1 MERSISSLLPATCKF
16 YSIPQ
21 FLQGRR
27 WGVTIPCCR
36 LSRWRSPSLFTHSLP
51 ESCSCPFLGTVT
63 TLFLLLKFSDTS
75 HQACGRLQQL
85 RREKAPRS
93 KMSLSFVL
101 LNHGQVIKKITVS
114 FLSIFSCRKTL
125 ARHQNLI

>member
-1 MERSISSLLPATCKF
+1 MERSIFSFLPATCKF

-51 ESCSCPFLGTVT
+51 ESCSCQLLGTVT

-101 LNHGQVIKKITVS
+101 LNHGQVIKKITAS
-114 FLSIFSCRKTL
+114 FLSIVSCRKTL